1 MAIGSVVQT
10 VRDNLKTQLS
20 ARAGLSGVSVFKYAP
35 VDQAPKTEM
44 IYLGDAS
51 SSIDFLAMGSVY
63 EEDLDLKVFIYVMR
77 AGAGDS
83 VAGTVEARAIALANE
98 VIDQL
103 NDDSTINGAVIVSR
117 IRNLNLENT
126 VTDEGRISIIQLDL
140 EAEATLSE

>member
-1 MAIGSVVQT
+1 MAIGSVLKT
-10 VRDNLKTQLS
+10 VRDNLKTQLD
-20 ARAGLSGVSVFKYAP
+20 ARAGLSGVTINKYAP
-35 VDQAPKTEM
+35 LESNKKEF
-44 IYLGDAS
+44 IYFGDS
-51 SSIDFLAMGSVY
+51 SSQISFQSFGSVY
-63 EEDLDLKVFIYVMR
+63 SEDLDLRIYIYVLR